1 MRILSVLFIALPALA
16 AFPARAELPA
26 AGIKWHGGL
35 LVPMRPPAPTPLAP
49 SAKSGLPRVIGP
61 SRAAAAPPFGGDPGR
76 QCRSA
81 IMTAERAA
89 GIPTQLMAA
98 IARVESGRRDAQGVV
113 QPWPWTINAEGV
125 GSTYNTKAEAI
136 AAVAAL
142 QASGVRSIDVG
153 CMQVNLMFHQDA
165 FASLD
170 QAFDP
175 AANARYAAGFLGRLY
190 AQTGDWTKAT
200 AAYHSA
206 TPELGAPYQR
216 KVAAVLPDEM
226 KHLHDV
232 PFGQQN
238 VWGVN
243 AWTANAWETGG
254 RTPFAGRRG
263 GFMLNIVYR
272 FRPWPDQHKTL
283 MEVRILMRVPP
294 GQKIP
299 RSVAMHM
306 LSDDETWSSATELGV
321 LGNVFDQDMANL
333 PYVQEGLKVSKTN
346 QINLGDYQEIRIRQ
360 FHRTLDKYIAKY

>member
-1 MRILSVLFIALPALA
+1 MRILSVIFIALPFLA
-16 AFPARAELPA
+16 AFSAHAELPA
-26 AGIKWHGGL
+26 AGIRWHGGL
-35 LVPMRPPAPTPLAP
+35 LVPMRPPAPAPLALN
-49 SAKSGLPRVIGP
+49 AKSGLPRVIGP
-61 SRAAAAPPFGGDPGR
+61 SHAAAGLAATPFGAPGQ

-98 IARVESGRRDAQGVV
+98 IARVESGRRDAQGVM

-125 GSTYNTKAEAI
+125 GSTYNSKAEAI
-136 AAVAAL
+136 AAVQAL

-153 CMQVNLMFHQDA
+153 CMQVNLMFHPDA

-190 AQTGDWTKAT
+190 GQTGDWTKAT

-206 TPELGAPYQR
+206 TPELGEPYQR

-238 VWGVN
+238 VWSVN
-243 AWTANAWETGG
+243 AWTANAWNTGG
-254 RTPFAGRRG
+254 RGG
-263 GFMLNIVYR
+263 GFMLNNGAKAARIIPMAQGTAGRGLDAYR
-272 FRPWPDQHKTL
+272 RNP
-283 MEVRILMRVPP
+283 VP
-294 GQKIP
+294 
-299 RSVAMHM
+299 M
-306 LSDDETWSSATELGV
+306 
-321 LGNVFDQDMANL
+321 
-333 PYVQEGLKVSKTN
+333 
-346 QINLGDYQEIRIRQ
+346 
-360 FHRTLDKYIAKY
+360 IASR